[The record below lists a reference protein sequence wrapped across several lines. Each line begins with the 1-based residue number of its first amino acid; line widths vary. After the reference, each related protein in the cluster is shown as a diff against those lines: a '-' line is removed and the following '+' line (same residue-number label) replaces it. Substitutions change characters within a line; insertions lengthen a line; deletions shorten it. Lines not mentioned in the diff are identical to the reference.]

1 MIDPND
7 DGLTMT
13 GELTMERKTW
23 SDKELHLVPINHE
36 HTFVMPKMYE
46 LDVDKIQDLDDVKS
60 LLRVL
65 QIQFSDQ
72 CRDFE
77 SVAHL
82 LK

>member
-1 MIDPND
+1 MTDLTD
-7 DGLTMT
+7 DGLTVT
-13 GELTMERKTW
+13 GDLTMERKTW

-36 HTFVMPKMYE
+36 HAFIVPKMYE

-60 LLRVL
+60 VLRAL
-65 QIQFSDQ
+65 QIQFSDH
-72 CRDFE
+72 CHGFA